1 MFLGMKKLLIA
12 LLGINALLIAL
23 LTAQTTQAAWTKSE
37 KSRVTELEKRVQ
49 QLEQLI
55 EANSGQSVNSVT
67 KTYDEVKLA
76 EYSACLISY
85 STGGST
91 YVDWRSKT
99 VLSFCAIYK
108 P

>member
-1 MFLGMKKLLIA
+1 MKKSLLA

-37 KSRVTELEKRVQ
+37 NSRVTALEKRVQ

-55 EANSGQSVNSVT
+55 EENSSQSVKNVA

-76 EYSACLISY
+76 EYSACLNSY
-85 STGGST
+85 SAGGNT
-91 YVDWRSKT
+91 YSDWRSKT
-99 VLSFCAIYK
+99 VLSFCSIYK